1 MKTHSSSLH
10 RRGFTLIELL
20 VVIAII
26 AILSA
31 LSMGGYTYIARKQA
45 DSQATIQI
53 SLLEKAIEEYKL
65 DNGSYPPTDDSS
77 QGYDPGPKSIK
88 VYDVNGDPS
97 SLLGILYQYGADNKT
112 TIYLSTLDPVN
123 NRQGWTTTATGN
135 DILDPWGIPY
145 RYRTAL
151 GKPVKNPDGS
161 VTVPTN
167 SSTKNPDFD
176 IWSSGK
182 DTVSGTPDDIDN
194 Y

>member
-1 MKTHSSSLH
+1 MKTHRFPTH

-26 AILSA
+26 VILA
-31 LSMGGYTYIARKQA
+31 GLSMGGYSYVTRKQA
-45 DSQATIQI
+45 ESQAAVQI
-53 SLLEKAIEEYKL
+53 SLLEKALEEYKL
-65 DNGSYPPTDDSS
+65 DNGAYPPTDDSLE
-77 QGYDPGPKSIK
+77 GYDPGPTSIK
-88 VYDVNGDPS
+88 VYDINGDPS
-97 SLLGILYQYGADNKT
+97 TLLGILYKYGVTNNT
-112 TIYLSTLDPVN
+112 TIYLSDLDPIN
-123 NRQGWTTTATGN
+123 NRQGWTSTTTGN

-151 GKPVKNPDGS
+151 GKPVENSDGS
-161 VTVPTN
+161 VTAPTN